1 MNGLALSGKTIRFRR
16 TLTHPKHCRLV
27 RILSPMETQK
37 NLTSFLNKILETN
50 SEKSSLDWLNTQSEK
65 IQSEASPTKFFLA
78 FSQASRYF
86 KKLLINLSENQKKEA
101 SDLVAGFDPSH
112 WDLLQTARTI
122 LLLQFPQEKEKWF
135 ATVNQLFE
143 TGDMHEQQ
151 ALYSA
156 LPIMPFQE
164 ELLPRAIDGCRTNMT
179 VIFDSI
185 SLNNPFP
192 AKYFPEA
199 NWNQMVLK
207 AVFMQRPMYRIQ
219 KLEERR
225 NLPLANIASDF
236 AHERWAAGRP
246 VMAEIWR
253 LVVPFLNN
261 KFLDDLKKAIN
272 SEDLLQIKAAVLA
285 GTESDFVPAKE
296 LAKAY
301 PEIQKGIESG
311 AISWTEIGIE
321 FQTRV

>member
-1 MNGLALSGKTIRFRR
+1 
-16 TLTHPKHCRLV
+16 
-27 RILSPMETQK
+27 METQK
-37 NLTSFLNKILETN
+37 NLTSFLYQFLEN
-50 SEKSSLDWLNTQSEK
+50 SSEKTSLDWFTLQAEK
-65 IQSEASPTKFFLA
+65 IHSEGSPTKFFLA

-86 KKLLINLSENQKKEA
+86 KKLPFNLSEDQMKKA
-101 SDLVAGFDPSH
+101 SELIPGFDPSH

-122 LLLQFPQEKEKWF
+122 LLLEFPQEKIAWF
-135 ATVNQLFE
+135 KAINQLFE

-156 LPIMPFQE
+156 LSIMPFPE
-164 ELLPRAIDGCRTNMT
+164 DLLARAIDGCRTNMT
-179 VIFDSI
+179 VIFDAI
-185 SLNNPFP
+185 ALNNAFP
-192 AKYFPEA
+192 AKYFPGA

-207 AVFMQRPMYRIQ
+207 AVFMQRPLYRIQ

-253 LVVPFLNN
+253 LVVPFLNE
-261 KFLDDLKKAIN
+261 KFLDDLKKALS
-272 SEDLLQIKAAVLA
+272 SEDVLQIKAAVLA
-285 GTESDFVPAKE
+285 CTESDFAPAQE
-296 LAKAY
+296 LVKAY
-301 PEIQKGIESG
+301 PEILKGIESG
-311 AISWTEIGIE
+311 SVSWAEIGVE

>member
-1 MNGLALSGKTIRFRR
+1 
-16 TLTHPKHCRLV
+16 
-27 RILSPMETQK
+27 METQK
-37 NLTSFLNKILETN
+37 NRTSFLYQILEN
-50 SEKSSLDWLNTQSEK
+50 STEKSALDWLNLQAEK
-65 IQSEASPTKFFLA
+65 IHAEGSPTKFFLA

-86 KKLLINLSENQKKEA
+86 KKLPIVLSEDQKQKA
-101 SDLVAGFDPSH
+101 SELVAGFDPSL

-122 LLLQFPQEKEKWF
+122 LLLQFSQEKAAWF
-135 ATVNQLFE
+135 KAINQLFE

-156 LPIMPFQE
+156 LPIMPFSE
-164 ELLPRAIDGCRTNMT
+164 DLLPRAIDGCRTNMT
-179 VIFDSI
+179 VIFDAI
-185 SLNNPFP
+185 ALNNPFP
-192 AKYFPEA
+192 ANYFPEA

-207 AVFMQRPMYRIQ
+207 AVFMQRPLYRIQ

-253 LVVPFLNN
+253 LVVPFLDE
-261 KFLDDLKKAIN
+261 KFLLDLNKAIA
-272 SEDLLQIKAAVLA
+272 SDDLLQIKAAVLA
-285 GTESDFVPAKE
+285 CTESDFAPAKE

-301 PEIQKGIESG
+301 PEILKGIESD
-311 AISWTEIGIE
+311 AVSWEKIGIE

>member
-1 MNGLALSGKTIRFRR
+1 
-16 TLTHPKHCRLV
+16 
-27 RILSPMETQK
+27 METQK
-37 NLTSFLNKILETN
+37 TLTSFLYQILEN
-50 SEKSSLDWLNTQSEK
+50 SSEKTSLDWLNLQAEK
-65 IQSEASPTKFFLA
+65 IHAEGSPTKFFLA

-86 KKLLINLSENQKKEA
+86 KKLPIGLSEVQKQKT
-101 SDLVAGFDPSH
+101 SSLVAGFDPSH

-122 LLLQFPQEKEKWF
+122 LLLQFPQEKKAWF
-135 ATVNQLFE
+135 KAINQLFE

-151 ALYSA
+151 ALYAA
-156 LPIMPFQE
+156 LPIMPFSE

-179 VIFDSI
+179 VIFDAI

-192 AKYFPEA
+192 ANYFPEA

-207 AVFMQRPMYRIQ
+207 AVFMQRPLYRIQ
-219 KLEERR
+219 GLEERR

-253 LVVPFLNN
+253 LVVPFLND
-261 KFLDDLKKAIN
+261 KFLADLNKAIA
-272 SEDLLQIKAAVLA
+272 SDDLLQIKAAVLA
-285 GTESDFVPAKE
+285 CTESDFAPAKE
-296 LAKAY
+296 LASNY
-301 PEIQKGIESG
+301 PEIVKEIESG
-311 AISWTEIGIE
+311 AVSWEKIGIE

>member
-1 MNGLALSGKTIRFRR
+1 
-16 TLTHPKHCRLV
+16 
-27 RILSPMETQK
+27 METQK
-37 NLTSFLNKILETN
+37 NRTSFLYQILEN
-50 SEKSSLDWLNTQSEK
+50 STEKSALDWLNLQAEK
-65 IQSEASPTKFFLA
+65 IHAEGSPTKFFLA

-86 KKLLINLSENQKKEA
+86 KKLPIVLSEDQKQKA
-101 SDLVAGFDPSH
+101 SELVAGFDPSL

-122 LLLQFPQEKEKWF
+122 LLLQFSQEEAVWF
-135 ATVNQLFE
+135 KAINQLFE

-156 LPIMPFQE
+156 LPIMPFSE
-164 ELLPRAIDGCRTNMT
+164 DLLPRAIDGCRTNMT
-179 VIFDSI
+179 VIFDAI
-185 SLNNPFP
+185 ALNNPFP
-192 AKYFPEA
+192 ANYFPEA

-207 AVFMQRPMYRIQ
+207 AVFMQRPLYRIQ

-253 LVVPFLNN
+253 LVVPFLDE
-261 KFLDDLKKAIN
+261 KFLLDLNKAIA
-272 SEDLLQIKAAVLA
+272 SDDLLQIKAAVLA
-285 GTESDFVPAKE
+285 CTESDFAPAKE

-301 PEIQKGIESG
+301 PEILKGIESD
-311 AISWTEIGIE
+311 AVSWEKIGIE

>member
-1 MNGLALSGKTIRFRR
+1 
-16 TLTHPKHCRLV
+16 
-27 RILSPMETQK
+27 METQK
-37 NLTSFLNKILETN
+37 TLTSFLYQILEN
-50 SEKSSLDWLNTQSEK
+50 SSEKTSLDWLNLQAEK
-65 IQSEASPTKFFLA
+65 IHAEGSPTKFFLA

-86 KKLLINLSENQKKEA
+86 KKLPIGLSEVQKQKT
-101 SDLVAGFDPSH
+101 SSLVAGFDLSH

-122 LLLQFPQEKEKWF
+122 LLLQFPQEKKAWF
-135 ATVNQLFE
+135 KAINQLFE

-151 ALYSA
+151 ALYAA
-156 LPIMPFQE
+156 LPIMPFSE

-179 VIFDSI
+179 VIFDAI

-192 AKYFPEA
+192 ANYFPEA

-207 AVFMQRPMYRIQ
+207 AVFMQRPLYRIQ
-219 KLEERR
+219 GLEERR

-253 LVVPFLNN
+253 LVIPFLND
-261 KFLDDLKKAIN
+261 KFLADLNKAIA
-272 SEDLLQIKAAVLA
+272 SDDLLQIKAAVLA
-285 GTESDFVPAKE
+285 CTESDFAPAKE
-296 LAKAY
+296 LASNY
-301 PEIQKGIESG
+301 PEIVKEIESG
-311 AISWTEIGIE
+311 AVSWEKIGIE

>member
-1 MNGLALSGKTIRFRR
+1 
-16 TLTHPKHCRLV
+16 
-27 RILSPMETQK
+27 METQK
-37 NLTSFLNKILETN
+37 TITSFLYQILEN
-50 SEKSSLDWLNTQSEK
+50 LSEKSSLDWLNLQAEK
-65 IQSEASPTKFFLA
+65 IHSEGSPTKFFLA

-86 KKLLINLSENQKKEA
+86 KKLPIGLSEGQKQKA
-101 SDLVAGFDPSH
+101 SELVAGFDPSH

-122 LLLQFPQEKEKWF
+122 LLLQFPQEKTAWF
-135 ATVNQLFE
+135 KAINQLFE

-156 LPIMPFQE
+156 LPLMPFSE
-164 ELLPRAIDGCRTNMT
+164 DLLPRAIDGCRTNMT
-179 VIFDSI
+179 VIFDAI
-185 SLNNPFP
+185 ALNNPFP

-207 AVFMQRPMYRIQ
+207 AVFMQRPLYRIQ
-219 KLEERR
+219 GLEKRR

-253 LVVPFLNN
+253 LVVPFLDG
-261 KFLDDLKKAIN
+261 KFLADLKKAIS

-285 GTESDFVPAKE
+285 CTESDFAPAEE
-296 LAKAY
+296 LASSY
-301 PEIQKGIESG
+301 PEIVREIESG
-311 AISWTEIGIE
+311 AVSWEKIGIE
-321 FQTRV
+321 FQSRV

>member
-1 MNGLALSGKTIRFRR
+1 
-16 TLTHPKHCRLV
+16 
-27 RILSPMETQK
+27 METQK
-37 NLTSFLNKILETN
+37 NLTSFLNKILETY
-50 SEKSSLDWLNTQSEK
+50 SDKSSLDWLNAQSEK
-65 IQSEASPTKFFLA
+65 IHSEGSPTKFFLA

-86 KKLLINLSENQKKEA
+86 KKLPINLSEDQKKQA
-101 SDLVAGFDPSH
+101 SDLATGFDPSH

-135 ATVNQLFE
+135 STVNQLFE

-207 AVFMQRPMYRIQ
+207 AVFMQRPLYRIQ

-253 LVVPFLNN
+253 LVVPFLND
-261 KFLDDLKKAIN
+261 KFLEDLKKAIS
-272 SEDLLQIKAAVLA
+272 SEDMLQIKAAVLA
-285 GTESDFVPAKE
+285 CTESDFAPVKE
-296 LAKAY
+296 LAKAH

-311 AISWTEIGIE
+311 AITWSEIGNE